1 MDEMGNLFIADS
13 SNNRI
18 RKVSQDGTIRTL
30 AGNGKPGFSGD
41 GGPGVS
47 AQLNAPTALTVD
59 GRGNLFIVDTGNNRI
74 RKLSSDG
81 SISTVA
87 GTGRVGFSG
96 DGRPAAS
103 AAFNR
108 PTGVAIDGEGNVYVA
123 DTLNHRVRK
132 ISAEG
137 LVTTIAGNGK
147 AASNGDGGP
156 AVSASIN
163 EPKGLAV
170 DRVGNVFVTDF
181 GDGRH
186 GSDNGVRP
194 GEYKNGRVRKI
205 LKSGSISTVSGP
217 QAPFQ
222 AEIPWNPQGVAVDR
236 EGSLYVVDTYRRIA
250 KIAADGTTTALKMY
264 SSPGYSVPPGDS
276 GDFGPAVFAQLNKPA
291 SVAADDAGNI
301 FIADQG
307 NYRIRKV
314 GPSGVITPFAGTAG
328 VRGYGGDDGPA
339 NAARFGDA
347 IRIAVDREGNV
358 FVADP
363 TNQRVRKILVSGV
376 IQTVAGNGTAGYS
389 GDGGPA
395 VSAQLNNP
403 LDVSVDREGNIFIAD
418 RGNARVRKVSPS
430 GVISTVAGNGR
441 RGFSGDGGRATAA
454 RLGILGT
461 IAVDDRGTIFI
472 ATVDVG
478 GYRNVYRVRKISQGI
493 ISTVDRT
500 RFPAHAVIAV
510 HPDGTLFGTDGAR
523 ILMMRPSGAGVI
535 VAGGMS
541 SFNGDNAPIYSL
553 GVSPHDLWI
562 DRSGDIY
569 IADGHHRIRKVVLPL
584 QRNP

>member
-1 MDEMGNLFIADS
+1 
-13 SNNRI
+13 
-18 RKVSQDGTIRTL
+18 
-30 AGNGKPGFSGD
+30 
-41 GGPGVS
+41 
-47 AQLNAPTALTVD
+47 
-59 GRGNLFIVDTGNNRI
+59 
-74 RKLSSDG
+74 
-81 SISTVA
+81 
-87 GTGRVGFSG
+87 
-96 DGRPAAS
+96 
-103 AAFNR
+103 
-108 PTGVAIDGEGNVYVA
+108 VYVA

-163 EPKGLAV
+163 EPGALAV
-170 DRVGNVFVTDF
+170 DRAGNVFVTDF
-181 GDGRH
+181 GDG
-186 GSDNGVRP
+186 SVRKTTV
-194 GEYKNGRVRKI
+194 EYKNGRVRKI